1 MVPHLSGSNIGG
13 RMLAQIK
20 LKSNHSD
27 SVWSH
32 LLTAGQKV
40 DTQGASGSKSYL
52 YIYGVAVTD
61 NNPIPNT

>member
-1 MVPHLSGSNIGG
+1 
-13 RMLAQIK
+13 MLAQIK

-27 SVWSH
+27 PAWSH

-52 YIYGVAVTD
+52 YIYGVAVT
-61 NNPIPNT
+61 NNNHPIPNT